1 MRFPTTMVGLF
12 ARRFAAEDKY
22 GRVLGCDYSE
32 SMLTEARRRIDAE
45 RKLNSLRTTR
55 LDLVRLD
62 VGNIPM
68 RDESVD
74 CLHAGAA
81 MHCWPELEA
90 AASEIYRVLKP
101 GGRYFAT
108 TFLSSY
114 FRALSSIDGGASTP
128 TSQQAFQYFESVDTL
143 RSLLERGGFER
154 ENIFIEVLGNACVV
168 IRAEK

>member
-1 MRFPTTMVGLF
+1 
-12 ARRFAAEDKY
+12 
-22 GRVLGCDYSE
+22 
-32 SMLTEARRRIDAE
+32 MLTEARRRIKSE
-45 RKLNSLRTTR
+45 RTLRSLETTR

-68 RDESVD
+68 QEGAVD

-81 MHCWPELEA
+81 MHCWPDLDA

-114 FRALSSIDGGASTP
+114 FSVMSSMDGSANTP
-128 TSQQAFQYFESVDTL
+128 TPQQAFQYFESVDTL

-154 ENIFIEVLGNACVV
+154 EKVVIEILGNACVV